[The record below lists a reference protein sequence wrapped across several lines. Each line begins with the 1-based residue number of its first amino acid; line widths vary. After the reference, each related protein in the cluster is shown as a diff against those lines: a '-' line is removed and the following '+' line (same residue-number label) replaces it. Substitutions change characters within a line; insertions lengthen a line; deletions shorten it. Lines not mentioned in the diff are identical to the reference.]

1 MFTIAGYKIGSWKE
15 IDAPTSVSVIS
26 AIISSSL
33 KTRMSKSSEPTS
45 NCANQKYS
53 DCKIVKCELNP
64 AENLPLTLYLTS
76 VWWENFS
83 EQYQYNIKQTSDEN
97 KEKYQ
102 LGDYKLIQY
111 QILQSNIARTVSQ
124 KIRRI
129 TNEILGIE
137 GLNK

>member
-45 NCANQKYS
+45 NCANKKYS

-97 KEKYQ
+97 KVKYQ
-102 LGDYKLIQY
+102 LGDYQLIQY
-111 QILQSNIARTVSQ
+111 QIIHKNCTADSKENY
-124 KIRRI
+124 
-129 TNEILGIE
+129 
-137 GLNK
+137 

>member
-64 AENLPLTLYLTS
+64 AENLPLTLYLDK
-76 VWWENFS
+76 WLWENFS

-97 KEKYQ
+97 KVKY
-102 LGDYKLIQY
+102 
-111 QILQSNIARTVSQ
+111 
-124 KIRRI
+124 
-129 TNEILGIE
+129 
-137 GLNK
+137 